1 MVRILA
7 SISICILIAGCAGG
21 SQKPT
26 VPSRDD
32 GRKACPT
39 SEGVIIDITE
49 VTIEGATEI
58 AQGTGAVFGGYVGNR
73 AAKDESEVVEA
84 IATGAGAV
92 LGSMAGDAA
101 AKTVMS
107 RDGVELMVLID
118 GTTYSI
124 VQEWDNRQPYLVGQ
138 DVWVVG
144 SISQPRPDNTWN
156 RRYGGQQP
164 RDNCSSGIRVLIKR

>member
-39 SEGVIIDITE
+39 AEGTIIDMTE
-49 VTIEGATEI
+49 VTIEGPTEI
-58 AQGTGAVFGGYVGNR
+58 AQATGAALGAYTANR
-73 AAKDESEVVEA
+73 AAKNESEVVEI
-84 IATGAGAV
+84 IATAAGAAV
-92 LGSMAGDAA
+92 GSVAGDMVS
-101 AKTVMS
+101 KNVLS
-107 RDGVELMVLID
+107 RDGVELMVYVK

-124 VQEWDNRQPYLVGQ
+124 VQEWDSNQPYLVGQ

-144 SISQPRPDNTWN
+144 NLTQDRSWGN
-156 RRYGGQQP
+156 RYNQTSS
-164 RDNCSSGIRVLIKR
+164 CASGIRVLIKR

>member
-1 MVRILA
+1 MVRLFA
-7 SISICILIAGCAGG
+7 LCCACVLIVGCAGG

-39 SEGVIIDITE
+39 SEGTIIDLTE
-49 VTIEGATEI
+49 VTIEGPTEI
-58 AQGTGAVFGGYVGNR
+58 AQGTGAAFGGYVGNR

-84 IATGAGAV
+84 LATGAGAV

-107 RDGVELMVLID
+107 RDGVELMVLIG

-124 VQEWDNRQPYLVGQ
+124 VQEWDKRQPYLVGQ

-144 SISQPRPDNTWN
+144 NLNPVRQTRYSSTYQSQ
-156 RRYGGQQP
+156 QS
-164 RDNCSSGIRVLIKR
+164 CKSGIRVLIKR

>member
-39 SEGVIIDITE
+39 AEGTIIDIVE
-49 VTIEGATEI
+49 VTIEGPTEI
-58 AQGTGAVFGGYVGNR
+58 AQGTGAAFGGYIGNR
-73 AAKDESEVVEA
+73 AAKDESDVVEA

-101 AKTVMS
+101 AKNIMS
-107 RDGVELMVLID
+107 RDGVELMVFVN
-118 GTTYSI
+118 GVTHSI
-124 VQEWDNRQPYLVGQ
+124 VQESDNRQPYAVG
-138 DVWVVG
+138 DNVWVVG
-144 SISQPRPDNTWN
+144 HLQPDRSWGN
-156 RRYGGQQP
+156 RYNQTSS
-164 RDNCSSGIRVLIKR
+164 CASGIRVLIKK

>member
-32 GRKACPT
+32 GRRACPT
-39 SEGVIIDITE
+39 AEGTIIDMTE
-49 VTIEGATEI
+49 VTIEGPTEI
-58 AQGTGAVFGGYVGNR
+58 AQGTGAALGAYTANR
-73 AAKDESEVVEA
+73 AAKNESEVVEI
-84 IATGAGAV
+84 IATAAGAAV
-92 LGSMAGDAA
+92 GSVAGDMVS
-101 AKTVMS
+101 KNVLS
-107 RDGVELMVLID
+107 RDGVELMVYVK

-124 VQEWDNRQPYLVGQ
+124 VQEWDSNQPYLVGQ

-144 SISQPRPDNTWN
+144 NLTQDRSWGN
-156 RRYGGQQP
+156 RYNQTSS
-164 RDNCSSGIRVLIKR
+164 CASGIRVLIKR

>member
-39 SEGVIIDITE
+39 AEGTIIDLVE
-49 VTIEGATEI
+49 VTIEGPTEI
-58 AQGTGAVFGGYVGNR
+58 AQGTGAALGAYTANR
-73 AAKDESEVVEA
+73 AAKNESEVVEI
-84 IATGAGAV
+84 IATAAGAAV
-92 LGSMAGDAA
+92 GSVAGDMAS
-101 AKTVMS
+101 KNILS
-107 RDGVELMVLID
+107 RDGVELMVYVN
-118 GTTYSI
+118 GVTHSI
-124 VQEWDNRQPYLVGQ
+124 VQESDVNQPYAVGQ

-144 SISQPRPDNTWN
+144 HLQQDRSWGN
-156 RRYGGQQP
+156 RYNQTSR
-164 RDNCSSGIRVLIKR
+164 CASGIRVLIKR